1 MAAIL
6 DRHRARILA
15 APDGWAEIVGN
26 EKSVRLCRHLARAV
40 QTTGDSDA
48 ILLWGASGTGKS
60 LCAALMAREAGI
72 SESMVIEV
80 PAGDW
85 QSERASEVIDMVQRE
100 RLYGGRCVIIEE
112 IDTGSPAAIGKLLTF
127 LERLPKKCIIL
138 MTSNLKPGELLPGAH
153 GVAYHRR
160 VTAIQFGTD
169 GLQRTTVNG
178 ERVPGPCGPMLQRV
192 MTAEN
197 LNGHDAEYYQRI
209 AAHADCQS
217 NIGLMILRAQRLAI
231 EESMEVPTNVA

>member
-26 EKSVRLCRHLARAV
+26 EKSVKLCKYLAGQVR
-40 QTTGDSDA
+40 TTGDSDVA
-48 ILLWGASGTGKS
+48 LLWGASGTGKS

-72 SESMVIEV
+72 PESMVIEV
-80 PAGDW
+80 ASGDW
-85 QSERASEVIDMVQRE
+85 QAEHASEVIDMVQRE
-100 RLYGGRCVIIEE
+100 RLYGGRAVIIEE
-112 IDTGSPAAIGKLLTF
+112 IDTGSGPAIGKLLTF
-127 LERLPKKCIIL
+127 LERLPKHCIIL

-192 MTAEN
+192 MQAEG
-197 LNGHDAEYYQRI
+197 LDGQDVDFYQKI
-209 AAHADCQS
+209 ACNEECKS

-231 EESMEVPTNVA
+231 EEQINA

>member
-15 APDGWAEIVGN
+15 APDGWSEIVGN
-26 EKSVRLCRHLARAV
+26 EKSVKLCRHLAKQV
-40 QTTGDSDA
+40 QATGDSDA
-48 ILLWGASGTGKS
+48 MLLWGASGTGKS

-72 SESMVIEV
+72 SPAMTIEV
-80 PAGDW
+80 
-85 QSERASEVIDMVQRE
+85 ASGQWTASAADEIIDMVQRE
-100 RLYGGRCVIIEE
+100 RLYGGRAVIIEE
-112 IDTGSPAAIGKLLTF
+112 VDTGSDPAIGRLLTW
-127 LERLPKKCIIL
+127 LERLPRKCIVL
-138 MTSNLKPGELLPGAH
+138 MTSNIKPGELLPGAH

-169 GLQRTTVNG
+169 GLQRTTING

-192 MTAEN
+192 MQAEG
-197 LNGHDAEYYQRI
+197 LDGQDVDFYQKI
-209 AAHADCQS
+209 ACNEECKS

-231 EESMEVPTNVA
+231 EEQLQ